1 MRRYKFSSTEKR
13 IIERSVV
20 PLVIYQYINEKITP
34 VIISDGYCACMGLN
48 REDAKIFLTN
58 AFSTYGNPDT
68 MMQFE
73 RMVKDPEN
81 NEKEHMAVFTLEL
94 PESSE
99 KVYVVARGFTVIKK
113 NKSYLTVYYSK
124 IGEKFVPSEK
134 IDVSGESHFNF
145 DNTYDYWN
153 YYDILTRLPNMTYFL
168 KLSEKHRSEV
178 VKNNDISVTICFNL
192 NRMKT
197 FNNRYGVDEGT
208 HLLTVFADI
217 LRKCFGNEGSARFGE
232 DSFYA
237 FTEISKDPE
246 VQVLTVFNEMEI
258 ANNGRSLPVRAGMF
272 IDREGDTESS
282 IACDW
287 AKIACDSDRDN
298 YESHLSYF
306 DEKMLEKVNDQ
317 EYVLHHINTALKERW
332 IQVYYHPIVRLLT
345 GEICEEEALTRWI
358 DPTLGVIQPG
368 RFLPILEDAKL
379 LYKVDLYMADRILED
394 LKVKKDAGLRIV
406 PVSLNVSRYDFECC
420 DMVSEIVIR
429 TREAGIDPKYLN
441 IEITE
446 TVMGMDENFLKE
458 QIRLLHEEGFQVW
471 MDDFGSGYSS
481 LNILQEFDFD
491 LVKLEM
497 RFLTG
502 VGKNFRSPLIVQNIV
517 NMALSLG
524 TDVIA
529 EGVETYEQM
538 EFLREIGCDK
548 AQGYYYAK
556 PMTLDRIIDTQGE
569 RRRENID
576 EARYYRV
583 ISMTSM
589 YDPVI
594 NGDFHTAATDFG
606 TGNAVGIIEYRDD
619 RYYILRSND
628 SFRRLL
634 REKFGVITGDI
645 YTEFSDIR
653 EKFGGRF
660 QDSVKRCIRSG
671 NWERVG
677 YTEVNDILVTFSVRE
692 ITKNPVTGASALLV
706 VVSMVYRD
714 EEIISKYSDDLDK
727 DGNEIKQTLSLYGQL
742 PVNYIVVRVLE
753 DPVTHGPLDMKYVF
767 ANKRYCNLV
776 GKRFEE
782 LRDHSYVELFGV
794 DDLEWPAAAYRA
806 AFYGEEKEGVHFSH
820 ILGKWVYYLSRPISI
835 PGCCA
840 FVFLDIDKEQKEK
853 EQLIVNSRTDDTIIQ
868 IIKLLNSEMPYEEIL
883 NKVLQEL
890 SFVIH
895 PDRICILEIEG
906 KTVINDFE
914 WCAKGVSSTKNY
926 LYTIA
931 DYDLVALWKK
941 YKNDDGTLIIDD
953 VDEVKKLEPDFYKF
967 YHDNG
972 IRRFMGV
979 PLYTKE
985 RVIGFLCTSNY
996 EINEIFDTKKLLETV
1011 AFFITFKI
1019 TNNSLMNKL
1028 DQMCY
1033 IDALTEVYNRHGIDH
1048 ETSKY
1053 LLAHPDAPCT
1063 IAALDIDDFKLVN
1076 DRYGHL
1082 IGDEVL
1088 KHLASSL
1095 IERFGELAI
1104 IGRNGGDEF
1113 LIIMKNMDAK
1123 ESEPLFMS
1131 FTEEKHILHHE
1142 GVEYEYYIS
1151 LGYAEYPV
1159 QADKF
1164 KTLFRCADAALYS
1177 VKFNGKHGCR
1187 QYTKDM
1193 HFQDRTSPGFGLR
1206 EIAANMPGAILAYRA
1221 DSEEKILYAN
1231 QELLDIFDCRNMED
1245 FIEYSDRSF
1254 RNVVHP
1260 DDLQRA
1266 ENEIREQ
1273 VDTGSLKS
1281 KEYIEFRIIS
1291 KNGNVKHVKN
1301 RGRLIH
1307 NEYYGKVYL
1316 VLLLEE

>member
-1 MRRYKFSSTEKR
+1 MRKYNLISTEKR
-13 IIERSVV
+13 I
-20 PLVIYQYINEKITP
+20 
-34 VIISDGYCACMGLN
+34 SD
-48 REDAKIFLTN
+48 
-58 AFSTYGNPDT
+58 
-68 MMQFE
+68 
-73 RMVKDPEN
+73 
-81 NEKEHMAVFTLEL
+81 
-94 PESSE
+94 
-99 KVYVVARGFTVIKK
+99 
-113 NKSYLTVYYSK
+113 NKS
-124 IGEKFVPSEK
+124 
-134 IDVSGESHFNF
+134 
-145 DNTYDYWN
+145 DYWN
-153 YYDILTRLPNMTYFL
+153 YYDVLTRLPNMSYFL
-168 KLSEKHRSEV
+168 TLAENHRKES
-178 VKNNDISVTICFNL
+178 VKRNDIPVMLCFNL

-208 HLLTVFADI
+208 RLLTIFADI
-217 LRKCFGNEGSARFGE
+217 LRNCFGNEATARFGE

-237 FTEISKDPE
+237 FTEINEDPE
-246 VQVLTVFNEMEI
+246 VQVLTVFNEMEN
-258 ANNGRSLPVRAGMF
+258 ANEGRSLPVRVGMF
-272 IDREGDTESS
+272 IDRNGDTEPNK
-282 IACDW
+282 ACDW

-298 YESHLSYF
+298 YASHLSYF
-306 DEKMLEKVNDQ
+306 DEKMMEKVFDQ
-317 EYVLHHINTALKERW
+317 EYVLHHFNTALKERW

-358 DPTLGVIQPG
+358 DPVQGVIPPG

-394 LKVKKDAGLRIV
+394 LKTKRDAGIRIV
-406 PVSLNVSRYDFECC
+406 PVSLNLSRYDFECC

-429 TREAGIDPKYLN
+429 TREAGINPKFLN

-491 LVKLEM
+491 LVKLDM

-502 VGKNFRSPLIVQNIV
+502 VGKNFRSPLILKNIV

-524 TDVIA
+524 TDIIA

-548 AQGYYYAK
+548 AQGYYYAR
-556 PMTLDRIIDTQGE
+556 PMSLNRIIETKDE
-569 RRRENID
+569 RPRENIE
-576 EARYYRV
+576 EARYFRV

-589 YDPVI
+589 YDPMI
-594 NGDFHTAATDFG
+594 NGDFHTVATDFG
-606 TGNAVGIIEYRDD
+606 TGNAVGILEFRDD
-619 RYYILRSND
+619 RYYLMRSND
-628 SFRRLL
+628 NFRRLL
-634 REKFGVITGDI
+634 REVFHVRVDGT
-645 YTEFSDIR
+645 YTEFLNIR

-660 QDSVKRCIRSG
+660 QDSVQRCIRSG

-677 YTEVNDILVTFSVRE
+677 YIEESDILVTFHVRE
-692 ITKNPVTGASALLV
+692 IVKNPVTNASALLIV
-706 VVSMVYRD
+706 LSTVYRD
-714 EEIISKYSDDLDK
+714 EEIFAKYSDDIEN

-742 PVNYIVVRVLE
+742 PVNYIVVRVIK
-753 DPVTHGPLDMKYVF
+753 DPVTHGPLDIQYIF

-776 GKRFEE
+776 GKRFDE
-782 LRDHSYVELFGV
+782 LNEHTYSEIFGV
-794 DDLEWPAAAYRA
+794 ADLEWASISYRT
-806 AFYGEEKEGVHFSH
+806 AFYGEESKGVHFSR
-820 ILGKWVYYLSRPISI
+820 IVGKWVYYLARPISL

-868 IIKLLNSEMPYEEIL
+868 IIKLLNSEMPYEEII

-906 KTVINDFE
+906 KVLINDYE
-914 WCAKGVSSTKNY
+914 WCAKGVSSTRDY
-926 LYTIA
+926 LYAIA
-931 DYDLVALWKK
+931 DYDLVSLWKK
-941 YKNDDGTLIIDD
+941 YKNDDGTLLIDD
-953 VDEVKKLEPDFYKF
+953 VDSVKKVEPDFYKF

-996 EINEIFDTKKLLETV
+996 ELNEIFDTKKLLETV

-1019 TNNSLMNKL
+1019 TNNSLMNRL

-1033 IDALTEVYNRHGIDH
+1033 IDALTGIYNRHGIDN

-1053 LLAHPDAPCT
+1053 LLAHPDASCT

-1095 IERFGELAI
+1095 TERFGEFSI

-1113 LIIMKNMDAK
+1113 LIIAKNMDSSEA
-1123 ESEPLFMS
+1123 EPLFMT
-1131 FTEEKHILHHE
+1131 FTKEKHILQYE
-1142 GVEYEYYIS
+1142 GVSYEYFIS
-1151 LGYAEYPV
+1151 LGFAEYPV

-1177 VKFNGKHGCR
+1177 VKFNGKHGCK
-1187 QYTKDM
+1187 QYSEDM
-1193 HFQDRTSPGFGLR
+1193 NFQDRTTPVVGLK
-1206 EIAANMPGAILAYRA
+1206 EIAANIPGAILAYRA

-1231 QELLDIFDCRNMED
+1231 QELLDLFDCRSMEE
-1245 FIEYSDRSF
+1245 FFEYSDHSF
-1254 RNVVHP
+1254 KNVVYP
-1260 DDLQRA
+1260 DDLSRA
-1266 ENEIREQ
+1266 ENEIREHVNEEGESARRF
-1273 VDTGSLKS
+1273 VD
-1281 KEYIEFRIIS
+1281 FRIIS
-1291 KNGNVKHVKN
+1291 KTGKVKKVKN
-1301 RGRLIH
+1301 RGRIVH
-1307 NEYYGKVYL
+1307 NEVFGKVYL

>member
-1 MRRYKFSSTEKR
+1 MGNIQMRKDKLRSTEKR
-13 IIERSVV
+13 IS
-20 PLVIYQYINEKITP
+20 
-34 VIISDGYCACMGLN
+34 
-48 REDAKIFLTN
+48 
-58 AFSTYGNPDT
+58 
-68 MMQFE
+68 
-73 RMVKDPEN
+73 
-81 NEKEHMAVFTLEL
+81 
-94 PESSE
+94 
-99 KVYVVARGFTVIKK
+99 
-113 NKSYLTVYYSK
+113 
-124 IGEKFVPSEK
+124 
-134 IDVSGESHFNF
+134 
-145 DNTYDYWN
+145 DNTNDYWK
-153 YYDILTRLPNMTYFL
+153 YYDVLTRLPNMSYFL
-168 KLSEKHRSEV
+168 TLAEKHRKEA
-178 VKNNDISVTICFNL
+178 VKKNDIPVMLCFNL

-208 HLLTVFADI
+208 HLLTIFADI
-217 LRKCFGNEGSARFGE
+217 LRNCFGNEATARFGE

-237 FTEISKDPE
+237 LTVISEDPE
-246 VQVLTVFNEMEI
+246 VQVLTVFNEMEN
-258 ANNGRSLPVRAGMF
+258 ANEGRSLPVRVGMF
-272 IDREGDTESS
+272 IDRNGDTEPNT
-282 IACDW
+282 ACDW

-298 YESHLSYF
+298 YASHLSYF
-306 DEKMLEKVNDQ
+306 DEKMMEKVFDQ
-317 EYVLHHINTALKERW
+317 EYVLHHFNIALKERW

-358 DPTLGVIQPG
+358 DPVKGVISPG

-394 LKVKKDAGLRIV
+394 LKTKRDAGLRIV

-429 TREAGIDPKYLN
+429 TREAGIDPKFLN

-471 MDDFGSGYSS
+471 MDDFGRGYSS

-491 LVKLEM
+491 LVKLDM

-502 VGKNFRSPLIVQNIV
+502 VGKNFRSPLIVKNIV

-524 TDVIA
+524 TDIIA

-538 EFLREIGCDK
+538 DFLREIGCDK

-556 PMTLDRIIDTQGE
+556 PMDLNRIIETQDE

-576 EARYYRV
+576 ESRYFRV

-589 YDPVI
+589 YDLMI

-606 TGNAVGIIEYRDD
+606 TGNAVGILEFCDD
-619 RYYILRSND
+619 RYYLMRSND
-628 SFRRLL
+628 NFRRLL
-634 REKFGVITGDI
+634 REVFHERLDNT
-645 YTEFSDIR
+645 YTEFPNIR
-653 EKFGGRF
+653 EKFGGKF
-660 QDSVKRCIRSG
+660 QDSVQRCIRSG
-671 NWERVG
+671 NWERAG
-677 YTEVNDILVTFSVRE
+677 YIENNDILVTFHVRE
-692 ITKNPVTGASALLV
+692 ITKNPVTNASALLLV
-706 VVSMVYRD
+706 MSTVYRD
-714 EEIISKYSDDLDK
+714 EEIFSKYSEDIEN
-727 DGNEIKQTLSLYGQL
+727 DGNEIKQTLSLYGQI
-742 PVNYIVVRVLE
+742 PVNYAVLRVLE

-767 ANKRYCNLV
+767 ANKRYCDLV

-782 LRDHSYVELFGV
+782 LNGHSYVELFGV
-794 DDLEWPAAAYRA
+794 GNLEWTEIAYRA
-806 AFYGEEKEGVHFSH
+806 AFYGEESEGVHFSR
-820 ILGKWVYYLSRPISI
+820 IVGKWVYYLARPISI
-835 PGCCA
+835 AGCCA

-868 IIKLLNSEMPYEEIL
+868 IIKLLNSEMPYEDII

-906 KTVINDFE
+906 KTVVNDFE
-914 WCAKGVSSTKNY
+914 WCAKGVSSTRDY
-926 LYTIA
+926 IYAIA
-931 DYDLVALWKK
+931 DHDLVALWKK
-941 YKNDDGTLIIDD
+941 YKNDDGTLLIDD
-953 VDEVKKLEPDFYKF
+953 IDGIKKVEPDFYKF
-967 YHDNG
+967 FHDNG

-996 EINEIFDTKKLLETV
+996 ELNDIFDTKKLLETV

-1033 IDALTEVYNRHGIDH
+1033 IDALTGIYNRHGIDH

-1053 LLAHPDAPCT
+1053 LLAHPDASCT

-1095 IERFGELAI
+1095 SERFGEFSI

-1113 LIIMKNMDAK
+1113 LIIAKNMDAS
-1123 ESEPLFMS
+1123 ESEPLFRS
-1131 FTEEKHILHHE
+1131 FTKEEHILQYE
-1142 GVEYEYYIS
+1142 GAVYEYFIS
-1151 LGYAEYPV
+1151 LGYAEYPA

-1187 QYTKDM
+1187 QYSEDM
-1193 HFQDRTSPGFGLR
+1193 NFQDRTSPGFGLK
-1206 EIAANMPGAILAYRA
+1206 EIAANMPGAVLAYRA
-1221 DSEEKILYAN
+1221 DAEEKILYAN
-1231 QELLDIFDCRNMED
+1231 QELLDIFDCRNMEE

-1254 RNVVHP
+1254 KNVVHP
-1260 DDLQRA
+1260 DDFTRA
-1266 ENEIREQ
+1266 EKEIREQ
-1273 VDTGSLKS
+1273 VHAEGVNARKFVD
-1281 KEYIEFRIIS
+1281 FRIIS
-1291 KNGNVKHVKN
+1291 KTGKVKNVKN
-1301 RGRLIH
+1301 RGHLVH
-1307 NEYYGKVYL
+1307 NECFGKVYL